1 MIDSVSHFLDT
12 ALAVILGV
20 IGWIIK
26 RLLERLDLG
35 DKRMTKI
42 EVELATQRERD
53 TAVENRMSGLE
64 ASVKEINTKLDRVM
78 EFNEKMSLYENINR
92 RKSWASAVLKVNHR
106 VSEVILEYEAGFLK
120 RKRRMAKGVSL

>member
-1 MIDSVSHFLDT
+1 MTEPLSHFLDT

-26 RLLERLDLG
+26 RLLERLDVG

-42 EVELATQRERD
+42 EVELAAQKERD

-64 ASVKEINTKLDRVM
+64 TTVKEINQKMDRLM
-78 EFNEKMSLYENINR
+78 EMLM
-92 RKSWASAVLKVNHR
+92 
-106 VSEVILEYEAGFLK
+106 K
-120 RKRRMAKGVSL
+120 RG